1 MEPIGVT
8 LLASGAGHGI
18 AFYVLAALTV
28 AAAILMVLQK
38 NPVASALWLVLCFI
52 GMAGLFVIME
62 AFFIAVVQVLV
73 YAGAIMVLFLFVI
86 MLLDLREGEGEIKLP
101 RMPAV
106 GLAAAALF
114 LVAMIAVISAS
125 KPFFAMPMVELIAQT
140 SALAADPALR
150 GSGSVGAVGFPL
162 FSEWLLPFEVTSVL
176 LLAAIVG
183 AVALTKK
190 AL

>member
-1 MEPIGVT
+1 MEPIGIT
-8 LLASGAGHGI
+8 LLAQAAGHGL

-38 NPVASALWLVLCFI
+38 SPVASALWLVLCFI
-52 GMAGLFVIME
+52 GIAGLFVIME
-62 AFFIAVVQVLV
+62 AFFLAVVQVLV

-86 MLLDLREGEGEIKLP
+86 MLLDLREGEGQVSLP

-125 KPFFAMPMVELIAQT
+125 KPFFSMPMVDLISEM
-140 SALAADPALR
+140 SALVADPALQ
-150 GSGSVGAVGFPL
+150 GSGSVGALGFPL
-162 FSEWLLPFEVTSVL
+162 FGEWLLPFEVTSVL
-176 LLAAIVG
+176 LLSAIVG
-183 AVALTKK
+183 AVTLTKK
-190 AL
+190 RI